1 MAENTDNSII
11 TLARRIKTCRA
22 SSGAAPKL
30 PPITH
35 IALGD
40 GGVDADGKPIPP
52 TETQTALHNEIA
64 RYPVEAVT
72 YPEQTT
78 ARYSITVPKPDLP
91 GKFISEA
98 AMVDEE
104 GDLSG
109 IKTMLAK
116 GKDEGTSMTFELDDK
131 F

>member
-11 TLARRIKTCRA
+11 TLTRRIKTCRA
-22 SSGAAPKL
+22 SSGAEQVL

-40 GGVDADGKPIPP
+40 GGVDADGKPFPP
-52 TETQTALHNEIA
+52 TEMQTALRSEIA
-64 RYPVEAVT
+64 RYPVEVVT

-78 ARYSITVPKPDLP
+78 ARYSVTVPKADLP

-98 AMVDEE
+98 ALVDKD
-104 GDLSG
+104 GDLAA